1 MSSTAPRKRI
11 RSTAGMKIEEIDA
24 NTLAMI
30 HANDREISELGIRAS
45 EELEVIRQKGIE
57 TVGSRLLA

>member
-1 MSSTAPRKRI
+1 
-11 RSTAGMKIEEIDA
+11 MKIEEIDEK
-24 NTLAMI
+24 TLAMI

-45 EELEVIRQKGIE
+45 EKLEVIRQKGIE